1 MITGLTGQT
10 GAGKSSVSKVFAEK
24 GFSVIDADICARIVV
39 EKGKPCLEKIKK
51 YFGNEVIAPDGTL
64 FRRKLGNI
72 VFSNREKLEALN
84 NIIYPAIT
92 QEITNQIENYYAQG
106 KKFILLDAPTLFESN
121 TDKLCDI
128 IISVIADPDIRLKRI
143 IKRDGI
149 SETQARNRMNSQHSQ
164 NFFIRNSDY
173 YISNNGSLEQAISDA
188 SEIAVRIMES
198 L

>member
-10 GAGKSSVSKVFAEK
+10 GAGKSSISKVFAEK

-39 EKGKPCLEKIKK
+39 EKGKPCLEKIEK
-51 YFGNEVIAPDGTL
+51 YFGKEVIAPDGTL
-64 FRRKLGNI
+64 LRKKLGNI

-92 QEITNQIENYYAQG
+92 QEITNQIKSYYAQG

-128 IISVIADPDIRLKRI
+128 IVSVIADSDIRMKRI

-149 SETQARNRMNSQHSQ
+149 TETQARNRMNSQHSQ

-188 SEIAVRIMES
+188 SELAVRIMES